1 MMNCA
6 KTYLLLAF
14 LCMRYYYIY
23 LFRFCLE
30 NLIFVFQSVE
40 EMTERFYNEMRRHY
54 YTTPSSYLELIK
66 LYKIMLEKRK
76 NKLISLRDRIQNGLT
91 KIYETNSVIDSMKE
105 TLIALEPELAK
116 KSIVVADLMKNL
128 AKEQKSADKV
138 RVVVKADEEVAKVR
152 RLKWI

>member
-14 LCMRYYYIY
+14 LCMKYY